1 MLLKFF
7 RSIDRSS
14 YFYVNVF
21 AEGGTLV
28 SLEGSNLGIREEDV
42 RGKITIG
49 NSPCELVNYDVS
61 VKIEC
66 RTGPAT
72 KAMNATVRIG
82 DADSKVHFEFK
93 DFQVSRVTPN
103 FGPVSGGTELTI
115 IGQNLNIGSS
125 IIAYL
130 DDYIC
135 HLNSSAVTSTML
147 NCITSMAKTVEN
159 IRTLT
164 LIIDLANRTLQC
176 DHRHHFISQELQN
189 NFNQNNGQ
197 CSIFN
202 YTMDPKIMQIKPLKA
217 FKSGGRELSIH
228 GSNLH
233 VVAKP
238 RMSVIFG
245 DKIVNT
251 TVCTV
256 INSNQMKCPSPSIDE
271 AYKTYFIEGKKKFG
285 DKSKDAILQDSLIAS
300 TSPYLFHD
308 NQMNLQISFI
318 MDNVKTVKDLNKHF
332 QHLRSNLIYV
342 EDPVYYPFIDF
353 IKLYKGD
360 TLVIE
365 GENLNLASDE
375 SDVRVTVG
383 TATCNVTSLALSQL
397 VCIPPKQQPDSTDDN
412 GIETELPLVVVHVGK
427 NMKYKLG
434 YLKYDLL
441 KPYVFSQAMIVLAAS
456 TFILAI
462 VLVIILI
469 TYRRKTTQA
478 EREYKKIQIQMDTLE
493 SNVRL
498 ECKQAFAELQTDIL
512 DLTADLENSGI
523 PTLDHVNFVMKVFFP
538 GVSDHPVL
546 NGHRGRINILR
557 TNYDAAMLQFEQLIN
572 NKYFLLTFIE
582 TLECQRTFN
591 IRDKVNV
598 ASLTMIVLMNK
609 MEYATDIL
617 KWLLLRLVD
626 KSVQTKHP
634 HLMLRRTESVVEK
647 MLTNYMAICMY
658 DNLKECSGSSLFLLF
673 KAIKHQVEKG
683 PVDCITHEARYSLS
697 EDRLL
702 REQIDAF
709 NITLHIIQDDL
720 EDKIQCKVLDQDTI
734 SQVKSKILDA
744 LFKNTPFSLRPSIHD
759 VDLEWR
765 NGRAGHLILQDEDL
779 TTKTINGWKRLNTL
793 SHYGVKES
801 AVMSLVAR
809 QHDSFNASTIK
820 SVHPS
825 YYCTNT
831 SQSHM
836 LLNSMMEHNSSVYQ
850 STLSQSH
857 KNQYFKLY
865 HLVKTNVDDNIF
877 GAYPTKSS
885 QNHTFLPSNISVDR
899 THKAI
904 PEIYLTRLLA
914 TKGTVQTFVDD
925 FFHTILTVNNKLPI
939 AVKWLFDLLDE
950 AARRHPETNDPKVI
964 HAWKSNR

>member
-1 MLLKFF
+1 MFQVYLTQNNNFLF
-7 RSIDRSS
+7 
-14 YFYVNVF
+14 V

-42 RGKITIG
+42 RGKILIG
-49 NSPCELVNYDVS
+49 NASCELVNYDVS
-61 VKIEC
+61 VRIEC
-66 RTGPAT
+66 RTGAVS

-82 DADSKVHFEFK
+82 DSDSRVYFEYK
-93 DFQVSRVTPN
+93 DFQMVKVTPT
-103 FGPVSGGTELTI
+103 FGPLSGGTELTI
-115 IGQNLNIGSS
+115 FGQNLNIGSS
-125 IIAYL
+125 TIAYL

-135 HLNSSAVTSTML
+135 HINSSTIANTML
-147 NCITSMAKTVEN
+147 KCITTIAKSVEY

-176 DHRHHFISQELQN
+176 DQVKIGEYSHDH
-189 NFNQNNGQ
+189 FNQNKGY
-197 CSIFN
+197 CSIYN
-202 YTMDPKIMQIKPLKA
+202 YTLDPKIMQIKPLKT
-217 FKSGGRELSIH
+217 FKNGGRVLSIH
-228 GSNLH
+228 GSNLQT
-233 VVAKP
+233 VQKP
-238 RMSVIFG
+238 RMSVVFG
-245 DKIVNT
+245 DKTVNT
-251 TVCTV
+251 TYCTV
-256 INSNQMKCPSPSIDE
+256 INPNQMECPSPSIE
-271 AYKTYFIEGKKKFG
+271 QMFASYFVEGKRKLNG
-285 DKSKDAILQDSLIAS
+285 DTLMQDSLIAA
-300 TSPYLFHD
+300 TSSYIFHD

-318 MDNVKTVKDLNKHF
+318 MDNVKSVKDLNKHF
-332 QHLRSNLIYV
+332 QHVRSNLIYV
-342 EDPVYYPFIDF
+342 EDPIYYPFTDF

-365 GENLNLASDE
+365 GENLNLACDE
-375 SDVRVTVG
+375 SDVIVTVG
-383 TATCNVTSLALSQL
+383 ESKCNVTSLALTQL
-397 VCIPPKQQPDSTDDN
+397 VCIPPSQQPDNTDEN
-412 GIETELPLVVVHVGK
+412 GIETDLPIVVVHVGK
-427 NMKYKLG
+427 NLKYKLG
-434 YLKYDLL
+434 YLKYELI
-441 KPYVFSQAMIVLAAS
+441 KPYVFSHAMIVLAAS
-456 TFILAI
+456 TFLLAI
-462 VLVIILI
+462 VLVVILI

-498 ECKQAFAELQTDIL
+498 ECKQAFAELQTDII
-512 DLTADLENSGI
+512 DLTADLESSGI
-523 PTLDHVNFVMKVFFP
+523 PTLDHVNYVMKVFFP
-538 GVSDHPVL
+538 GVCDHPVL

-582 TLECQRTFN
+582 TLESQRSFN

-598 ASLTMIVLMNK
+598 ASLLMIVLMNK
-609 MEYATDIL
+609 MEYATDVL

-626 KSVQTKHP
+626 KSVTAKHP

-658 DNLKECSGSSLFLLF
+658 DNLKEFSGSSLFLLF

-683 PVDCITHEARYSLS
+683 LVDSVTHEARYSLS

-702 REQIDAF
+702 REQVDT
-709 NITLHIIQDDL
+709 NLITLHILQDDL

-765 NGRAGHLILQDEDL
+765 NGRAGHLILQDDDL
-779 TTKTINGWKRLNTL
+779 TTKSLNGWKKINTL

-809 QHDSFNASTIK
+809 QHDSFNVNTIK
-820 SVHPS
+820 NVYPS
-825 YYCTNT
+825 CYYINNT
-831 SQSHM
+831 QSHV
-836 LLNSMMEHNSSVYQ
+836 LLNNVMDQHMHSSNMYQQ

-857 KNQYFKLY
+857 KNQYCKVY
-865 HLVKTNVDDNIF
+865 HLVKSSLEENLF
-877 GAYPTKSS
+877 GTYPSKSS
-885 QNHTFLPSNISVDR
+885 QNHSFLPSNISVER

-914 TKGTVQTFVDD
+914 TKGTVQKFVDD
-925 FFHTILTVNNKLPI
+925 FFHTILTVNEKLPI
-939 AVKWLFDLLDE
+939 AVKWLFDLLDD
-950 AARRHPETNDPKVI
+950 AARRNPETNDPKII